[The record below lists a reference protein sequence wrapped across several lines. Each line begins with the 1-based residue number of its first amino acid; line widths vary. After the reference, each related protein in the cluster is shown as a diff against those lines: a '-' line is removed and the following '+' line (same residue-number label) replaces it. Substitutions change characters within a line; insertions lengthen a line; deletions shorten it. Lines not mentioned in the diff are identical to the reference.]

1 MLSSYSLFS
10 SFWGCSFFFFGR
22 RLAFRRASVMI
33 HCNWPLVLRNSSAA
47 QASIAFIVSA
57 STRKMKLLVVFSAIT
72 SYTSL
77 LSTLAI
83 FHQTSLMVQRSCV
96 HYGLG

>member
-1 MLSSYSLFS
+1 
-10 SFWGCSFFFFGR
+10 
-22 RLAFRRASVMI
+22 
-33 HCNWPLVLRNSSAA
+33 
-47 QASIAFIVSA
+47 
-57 STRKMKLLVVFSAIT
+57 MKLLVVFSAIT

-96 HYGLG
+96 YYGLG